1 MVLNRP
7 VSQILA
13 VQCDQIE
20 SYQYRIVTVALLAD
34 QIEYREAFGIG
45 DYDFAVDQERVCR
58 QGGYC
63 RRR

>member
-1 MVLNRP
+1 VR
-7 VSQILA
+7 
-13 VQCDQIE
+13 
-20 SYQYRIVTVALLAD
+20 RIVTVALLAD